1 MLQRAF
7 SRVSCKDSQRSGL
20 RYHLPG
26 TTWYFQPPKS
36 RSLSSWFCRQC
47 LACSFCASTLR
58 CGHVSKLFFG
68 IRREKKESE
77 LRLIFSFQN
86 CVLGWPG
93 LEWEVCVG
101 IQTAQWFKVS
111 SKIAQTGTL
120 HSLMT
125 LSGAVISV
133 VEISASEVTWLSNV
147 IVKITTESSG
157 NCLVNCL
164 RRANG

>member
-20 RYHLPG
+20 RYHLSG
-26 TTWYFQPPKS
+26 TTRYCWPPKS
-36 RSLSSWFCRQC
+36 RSLSSRFCLQC
-47 LACSFCASTLR
+47 LASSFCASTLR
-58 CGHVSKLFFG
+58 CGQVSKLFFG
-68 IRREKKESE
+68 IRRVKKESE

-86 CVLGWPG
+86 WPG

-111 SKIAQTGTL
+111 SKIVQTGTL

-125 LSGAVISV
+125 LSGAVISM